1 MLHETDRGQIAHS
14 GQGFGQTFVVTGL
27 TAKAGDSTDAA
38 FNHSAARKQHK
49 TPLGLNEFDYFEC
62 SAVRKVRTGVVLA
75 GVTLIDVG

>member
-1 MLHETDRGQIAHS
+1 M
-14 GQGFGQTFVVTGL
+14 
-27 TAKAGDSTDAA
+27 AKAGDSTDAA